1 MMREPA
7 RCKDVDSLWE
17 PFRRKVE
24 RLLER
29 LRERGFDPVVFEA
42 ARSRERQEWL
52 HGFGRTHH
60 KGSKPVTWTMN
71 SRHLAGKAADIIS
84 KSRRWNWPE
93 FFKALK
99 GEAARLGLV
108 TIPQEDCHVQWGG

>member
-1 MMREPA
+1 MSREPV
-7 RCKDVDSLWE
+7 RCRDIDSLWE

-29 LRERGFDPVVFEA
+29 MTELGFDPMVFEA

-52 HGFGRTHH
+52 YGFGRTHH

-71 SRHLAGKAADIIS
+71 SRHLVGKAADIIS
-84 KSRRWNWPE
+84 KSRGWSWPE
-93 FFKALK
+93 FYAALK
-99 GEAARLGLV
+99 AEAQRLGLA
-108 TIPQEDCHVQWGG
+108 TIAQEGCHVQWK